1 MINLAVNSR
10 VNDDKLKTTI
20 HWGNNVPSTFSGMVE
35 AITSFR
41 KSEESNR
48 LSTMIDLRPS
58 KIILND
64 TIWKIHPS
72 QITID
77 KNLIEIDNFLF
88 EHQNQYV
95 RANGRI
101 ERKQQTLV
109 WWI

>member
-1 MINLAVNSR
+1 MPSAYKQTSAKGAMINLAVNSR

-58 KIILND
+58 KLFND
-64 TIWKIHPS
+64 TIWKYIHH
-72 QITID
+72 
-77 KNLIEIDNFLF
+77 K
-88 EHQNQYV
+88 
-95 RANGRI
+95 
-101 ERKQQTLV
+101 
-109 WWI
+109 